1 MPSVRSTPSAGSALN
16 AISVED
22 AVANYFSRAVDSPR
36 TKNRKLAMAEKELEI
51 KQADVVIRQTQ
62 ATTIRDLMRS
72 THDSPT
78 SKSKRLSIEEINANS
93 RMKEIEVRAEE
104 ASATRLF
111 MSQMTSIMEK
121 LADKLT

>member
-1 MPSVRSTPSAGSALN
+1 MPSVRSTPSAGPVLN